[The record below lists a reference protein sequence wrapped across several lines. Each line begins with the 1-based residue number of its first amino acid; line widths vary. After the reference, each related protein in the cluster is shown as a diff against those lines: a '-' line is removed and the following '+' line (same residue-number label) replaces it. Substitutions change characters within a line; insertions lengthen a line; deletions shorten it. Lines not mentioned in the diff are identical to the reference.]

1 MSEPKP
7 RRRAVRPSPFVVA
20 HAGADHWGRAAK
32 ACLEGVADAA
42 PGANIGFLYA
52 TEAFATDL
60 SSILTFLRET
70 TRIEHWI
77 GGVAP
82 GICAARD
89 EYRDEGALAVMV
101 GHLPEGSFRPFS
113 CLDPGTF
120 QARNGE
126 WLAAQGATGAV
137 GIVHADPRNPAA
149 PEMIAEAATTTGYL
163 AGGFVAGSGPPAQVA
178 DSVTSG
184 GLSGV
189 LFGAGIEV
197 VAGLSQGCS
206 PIGPPHRITEAWEG
220 VLMALDGQSALE
232 VLKEE
237 AGELIARDLR
247 RAAGYIHV
255 GLITPGSDTHD
266 YAVRNLLGVDPRQ
279 GWLAVGDRL
288 EVGQQL
294 VFVRRDANAAQAD
307 LRRMLRGLK
316 ARLGGRRLR
325 AGFYFSCVARGGH
338 MFGED
343 GAEMAI
349 IAAELGDFPLIGCYA
364 NGEIC
369 RDRLYGYTGVLALL
383 PEPQPE
389 ARP

>member
-1 MSEPKP
+1 MSEPKR
-7 RRRAVRPSPFVVA
+7 RRRAARPSPFVLA

-32 ACLEGVADAA
+32 ACLEGVAEAA
-42 PGANIGFLYA
+42 GGSNIGFLYA
-52 TEAFATDL
+52 TEEFATDL

-70 TRIEHWI
+70 THIEHWV

-82 GICAARD
+82 GVCAGRD

-101 GHLPEGSFRPFS
+101 GHLPEGAFRPFS

-120 QARNGE
+120 LSRNGE
-126 WLAAQGATGAV
+126 WLAQQGAGAV
-137 GIVHADPRNPAA
+137 GLVHADPRNPAA
-149 PEMIAEAATTTGYL
+149 PEMVAEVAAAVGWL

-189 LFGAGIEV
+189 LLGSAIEV
-197 VAGLSQGCS
+197 MAGLTQGCT
-206 PIGPPHRITEAWEG
+206 PIGPSHRVTEAWEG
-220 VLMALDGQSALE
+220 VLMALDGRPALE
-232 VLKEE
+232 MLKEE

-255 GLITPGSDTHD
+255 GLTVEGSDTND
-266 YAVRNLLGVDPRQ
+266 YVVRNLLGVDPRQ
-279 GWLAVGDRL
+279 GWLAIGDRL
-288 EVGQQL
+288 ELGQQL
-294 VFVRRDANAAQAD
+294 MFVRRDANAAQAD
-307 LRRMLRGLK
+307 LRRMLRSLK

-325 AGFYFSCVARGGH
+325 AGFYFSCVARGSH

-343 GAEMAI
+343 GGELAL

-364 NGEIC
+364 NGEIS
-369 RDRLYGYTGVLALL
+369 RDRLYGYTGVLALI
-383 PEPQPE
+383 PEPK
-389 ARP
+389 A